1 MSFKN
6 KQVLKFTTLL
16 MAMLMIA
23 MVILPASQV
32 FAAPATDAYTAKA
45 EELVQ
50 NIYDKYMEN
59 GKVALSSNTE
69 LDGFAIYV
77 LNKAKINV
85 LDWEFEGVTVEEEL
99 DALIANAIIKEAD
112 GTEEINAKQL
122 AFLYVAAASSNK
134 TAEAAQ
140 LLDFLKTRQSATEN
154 GGFVDGDYS
163 EYTNLPVFDL
173 LAAEGKLNI
182 LEKADKAFDYIKALN
197 PTEAEYPDLMSI
209 SQTGRILKGFKVQ
222 LAKTGVDELI
232 QSIVQWQKENLQE
245 DGSFNAGGGDAVTN
259 TAEVLWTIKSLENSD
274 TLTVEDRDNALNYL
288 VEKATFANIGSN
300 AWALRALSLNGAE
313 PKFTIKVEDKEDA
326 EVISE
331 VAVDV
336 AVIDNNGKVI
346 YGPKSITLKHDDEFG
361 LTGLSALVKTGLDYN
376 IDTNNDFVTAIEK
389 IENEGL
395 SGWMY
400 GVNGTAPAVP
410 AIEKTL
416 ADGDQ
421 VLWYYSTSSTAGV
434 PSFPVATV
442 SFTDVGADVAW
453 AKEAIEA
460 LAGKGIITGTGNNKF
475 EPKRQITRAE
485 FAKMVVETL
494 GENIVSQGTDMFTDV
509 DSTAWYADYVGKAA
523 AKGLIQGSN
532 GKYRP
537 NDVITRN
544 EVAVILHRM
553 QNEVAPT
560 NLVLGFKDGASVPAW
575 ANNAVAFAVEK
586 GLVNGYEDNT
596 FKGNNPITRAEAAL
610 VLYRYMGL

>member
-1 MSFKN
+1 MIFKN
-6 KQVLKFTTLL
+6 KQALKFTTLL
-16 MAMLMIA
+16 MAMVMIA

-32 FAAPATDAYTAKA
+32 LAAQDTKGYTEKA
-45 EELVQ
+45 EKLVQ

-59 GKVALSSNTE
+59 GKVALSSSTE

-77 LNKAKINV
+77 LNKANVNV

-99 DALIANAIIKEAD
+99 DELIANAIIKEAD
-112 GTEEINAKQL
+112 ATEEINAKQL

-134 TAEAAQ
+134 TAEAGQ
-140 LLDFLKTRQSATEN
+140 LLDFLKNRQSATEN

-173 LAAEGKLNI
+173 LAVEGKLNI
-182 LEKADKAFDYIKALN
+182 LENADKAFDYIKGLN
-197 PTEAEYPDLMSI
+197 PTESEYPDFMSI
-209 SQTGRILKGFKVQ
+209 SQTGRILKAFEVQ
-222 LAKTGVDELI
+222 LDKTGLDELI
-232 QSIVQWQKENLQE
+232 LPILQWQKENLQE
-245 DGSFNAGGGDAVTN
+245 DGSFNAGGGDASTN
-259 TAEVLWTIKSLENSD
+259 TSEVLWTIKSLESSD

-288 VEKATFANIGSN
+288 VEKGSFANIASN

-313 PKFTIKVEDKEDA
+313 PNFNIKVDDKDDA
-326 EVISE
+326 EVNTE

-346 YGPKSITLKHDDEFG
+346 YGPKSITLKNDDEFG
-361 LTGLSALVKTGLDYN
+361 LTGFAALVKTGLDYN
-376 IDTNNDFVTAIEK
+376 AGSKNDLVTEIEK

-400 GVNGTAPAVP
+400 AVNGVAPAVP
-410 AIEKTL
+410 AIDKIV
-416 ADGDQ
+416 ADGDK
-421 VLWYYSTSSTAGV
+421 VLWYYSTSSTAGL
-434 PSFPVATV
+434 PNFPVKV
-442 SFTDVGADVAW
+442 SFTDVGADMAW

-460 LAGKGIITGTGNNKF
+460 LAGKGIISGTGNNKF
-475 EPKRQITRAE
+475 EPKRSITRAE

-553 QNEVAPT
+553 QDEVAPT
-560 NLVLGFKDGASVPAW
+560 NTVLGFKDGATVAAW
-575 ANNAVAFAVEK
+575 ANNAVAYAVEK
-586 GLVNGYEDNT
+586 VLVNGYEDNT
-596 FKGNNPITRAEAAL
+596 FKGNNPITRAEAAV